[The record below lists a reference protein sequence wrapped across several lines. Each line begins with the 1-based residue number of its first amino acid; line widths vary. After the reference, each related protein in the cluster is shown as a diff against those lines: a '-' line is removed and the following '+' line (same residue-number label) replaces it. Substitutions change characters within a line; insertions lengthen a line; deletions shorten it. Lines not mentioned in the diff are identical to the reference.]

1 MLTQTHGND
10 KGDRISDGDE
20 RLMRVEERMEL
31 PMLLLSFC
39 MVPLL
44 LGPLL
49 WEMSLTEETVYIA
62 LDLVI
67 WAIFVI
73 EIVVKFAI
81 ARDRIRFLLSHWL
94 EIIVV
99 IVPPFRPLR
108 ILRLVLFG
116 SRAIRHSRRLANID
130 YLGVYA
136 VGLIL
141 IGSTIV
147 AAVEIGAEGGHI
159 RHYPD
164 ALWWALV
171 TVTTVGYGDVTP
183 VTAAGRVVAAFLIVG
198 GVGLFGA
205 VTANLAS
212 SFIRSSARRSRGESE
227 AVEELVT
234 EIREL
239 REEVARLRADR
250 GE

>member
-1 MLTQTHGND
+1 MFRWKWDQD
-10 KGDRISDGDE
+10 QDDDE
-20 RLMRVEERMEL
+20 RLTRVEELTEL

-49 WEMSLTEETVYIA
+49 WEMTPIEETVYFA
-62 LDLVI
+62 LDTVI
-67 WAIFVI
+67 WTIFVI
-73 EIVVKFAI
+73 EIVAKSAI
-81 ARDRIRFLLSHWL
+81 AQDRLGFLRRNWL
-94 EIIVV
+94 DIIVV

-108 ILRLVLFG
+108 LLRLVLFG

-147 AAVEIGAEGGHI
+147 AAVEIGGEGQIHQ
-159 RHYPD
+159 YSD

-183 VTAAGRVVAAFLIVG
+183 VTTAGRVVAGFLIVG

-205 VTANLAS
+205 LTANLAS
-212 SFIRSSARRSRGESE
+212 SFIRSSTRQSRAESQAE
-227 AVEELVT
+227 TKAVEELAS

-239 REEVARLRADR
+239 REEIARLKSDR
-250 GE
+250 EE

>member
-1 MLTQTHGND
+1 MELSTLFRWRRDQTE
-10 KGDRISDGDE
+10 DE
-20 RLMRVEERMEL
+20 RLARVEERTEL

-44 LGPLL
+44 LGPML
-49 WEMSLTEETVYIA
+49 WEMSPTEETVYFA
-62 LDLVI
+62 LDKVV
-67 WAIFVI
+67 WAIFVV
-73 EIVVKFAI
+73 EIAFKFAI
-81 ARDRIRFLLSHWL
+81 ARDRIGFVLGHWL

-108 ILRLVLFG
+108 LLRLALFG

-136 VGLIL
+136 VGLTL

-147 AAVEIGAEGGHI
+147 AAVEIGAEGAHI
-159 RHYPD
+159 LHYHD

-183 VTAAGRVVAAFLIVG
+183 VTVAGRVVAAFLIVG

-212 SFIRSSARRSRGESE
+212 SFIRSSARRPRAESE
-227 AVEELVT
+227 AVEALVA

-250 GE
+250 EG

>member
-1 MLTQTHGND
+1 MLTQTRGN
-10 KGDRISDGDE
+10 GSDGLSDADD
-20 RLMRVEERMEL
+20 RLARVEQLTEL
-31 PMLLLSFC
+31 PLLLLSFC

-49 WEMSLTEETVYIA
+49 WEMSSTEETLFFA
-62 LDLVI
+62 LDTVI
-67 WAIFVI
+67 WAIFVV

-81 ARDRIRFLLSHWL
+81 AQDRIGFLLGHWL

-108 ILRLVLFG
+108 IFRLVLFG
-116 SRAIRHSRRLANID
+116 SRAIRYSRRLANID

-136 VGLIL
+136 VGLVL

-147 AAVEIGAEGGHI
+147 AAVEIGGEGEI
-159 RHYPD
+159 QSYTD

-183 VTAAGRVVAAFLIVG
+183 VTAAGRIVATFLIVG

-205 VTANLAS
+205 LTANLAS
-212 SFIRSSARRSRGESE
+212 SFIRSSNRRPRGESE
-227 AVEELVT
+227 AMEELTIEV
-234 EIREL
+234 REL

-250 GE
+250 EE

>member
-1 MLTQTHGND
+1 MLTQSRGNGSGRHPD
-10 KGDRISDGDE
+10 ADE
-20 RLMRVEERMEL
+20 RLARVEERTEL

-49 WEMSLTEETVYIA
+49 WEMSLTEELVYLV
-62 LDLVI
+62 LDTVI
-67 WAIFVI
+67 WAVFVA
-73 EIVVKFAI
+73 EIVIKVAI
-81 ARDRIRFLLSHWL
+81 ARDRVGFLRSNWL
-94 EIIVV
+94 EVLMA

-108 ILRLVLFG
+108 LIRLVLFG
-116 SRAIRHSRRLANID
+116 SRAIRHSSRLANID

-147 AAVEIGAEGGHI
+147 AAVEIGAEGGQI
-159 RHYPD
+159 SHYPD

-183 VTAAGRVVAAFLIVG
+183 VTAAGRVVAVFLIVG

-205 VTANLAS
+205 LTANLAS
-212 SFIRSSARRSRGESE
+212 SFIRSSTRRSRGESR
-227 AVEELVT
+227 AVEELAY

>member
-1 MLTQTHGND
+1 M
-10 KGDRISDGDE
+10 DE
-20 RLMRVEERMEL
+20 RLARIEERTEL

-49 WEMSLTEETVYIA
+49 WEMSLAEERVYLA
-62 LDLVI
+62 LDLLI
-67 WAIFVI
+67 WVIFVA
-73 EIVVKFAI
+73 ELVVKFAI
-81 ARDRIRFLLSHWL
+81 AKDRIGFLLSHWL
-94 EIIVV
+94 EIVAV

-108 ILRLVLFG
+108 LLRLALFG
-116 SRAIRHSRRLANID
+116 SRAIRHSSRLANID

-147 AAVEIGAEGGHI
+147 AAVEIGAEGGQM
-159 RHYPD
+159 RHYAD

-183 VTAAGRVVAAFLIVG
+183 VTAAGRVVAVFLIVG

-212 SFIRSSARRSRGESE
+212 SFIRSNARRPRAESKAME
-227 AVEELVT
+227 KLASEV
-234 EIREL
+234 REL
-239 REEVARLRADR
+239 REEVARLKSDR